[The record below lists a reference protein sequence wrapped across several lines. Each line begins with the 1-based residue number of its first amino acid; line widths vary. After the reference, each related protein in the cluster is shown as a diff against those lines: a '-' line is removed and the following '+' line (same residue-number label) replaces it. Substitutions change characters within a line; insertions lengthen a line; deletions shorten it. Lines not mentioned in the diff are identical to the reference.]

1 MLQNS
6 LSANSAKQ
14 VHKTNSHM
22 LMYFGAINYVNNFW
36 NALTEAEVKQRVKA
50 GLKAVLGK

>member
-1 MLQNS
+1 
-6 LSANSAKQ
+6 
-14 VHKTNSHM
+14 M

-36 NALTEAEVKQRVKA
+36 NALTEAEVKERVKA

>member
-1 MLQNS
+1 
-6 LSANSAKQ
+6 
-14 VHKTNSHM
+14 M

-50 GLKAVLGK
+50 GLKALVFLLPINFR